1 MIDDIAQLVAERLFV
16 ARAGVRP
23 KIADYDGRGSLAS
36 WLRVVSVR
44 VALNALRGGNGR
56 QLPLDDA
63 VLSRLTASKDPAL
76 ELIKCAY
83 RDDFAAAF
91 RSALAELPAR
101 SQNLLRHHLIDLLAP
116 EQIGRLYRVHR
127 TTAMRWLDTAR
138 ELLIKK
144 TREHLSARLALNA
157 AELDSLLHVM
167 SSQLELTPMLR
178 GIDPDDLSGISVSDA
193 GDVNGDGIDD
203 VIIGADLGDPG
214 GRVDAG
220 ETYVVFGTSAGFP
233 ASLALAS
240 LFPANGGNGSAGFVL
255 QGVEAGDAS
264 GLSATGA
271 GDVNGDGIDDLIVG
285 AGGASYVVFGND
297 AGFVSTADVAR
308 LRASTKARTQ
318 PWTIGELR
326 SVLPRQ
332 IDRKGWKLTASEGRC
347 VRVIGLPSARADAVR
362 STCRSWRMLPG
373 QACAM
378 SRRSA
383 SAVRPAWSPPSV
395 RSRVRISSSLSVR
408 SRSGGSCTSTPASR

>member
-1 MIDDIAQLVAERLFV
+1 MGRTRSVNDHQVVLHPADLELAVACAAGDASALSVFYDRYRNHIVAVVRRMRVPEAMIDDIAQLVAERLFV

-178 GIDPDDLSGISVSDA
+178 GIDP
-193 GDVNGDGIDD
+193 
-203 VIIGADLGDPG
+203 GA
-214 GRVDAG
+214 
-220 ETYVVFGTSAGFP
+220 
-233 ASLALAS
+233 
-240 LFPANGGNGSAGFVL
+240 
-255 QGVEAGDAS
+255 
-264 GLSATGA
+264 
-271 GDVNGDGIDDLIVG
+271 
-285 AGGASYVVFGND
+285 
-297 AGFVSTADVAR
+297 
-308 LRASTKARTQ
+308 
-318 PWTIGELR
+318 
-326 SVLPRQ
+326 
-332 IDRKGWKLTASEGRC
+332 
-347 VRVIGLPSARADAVR
+347 
-362 STCRSWRMLPG
+362 
-373 QACAM
+373 
-378 SRRSA
+378 
-383 SAVRPAWSPPSV
+383 
-395 RSRVRISSSLSVR
+395 
-408 SRSGGSCTSTPASR
+408 